1 MDRINRNQIID
12 YIERLDE
19 STSLYFFMY
28 GVGYICFLTT
38 TNFTTIF
45 KLISVLFLFFTSG
58 TLSFAAVAYITQ
70 SGNYFAPEDEED
82 DDDIKR
88 LLFLNGNYEELYHA
102 QKELKNKE
110 DDQEEKDLSELK
122 KDENYYKRKLE
133 FMDNEVIFF
142 YNHENDTFSY
152 YTRTGDLVYSYLN
165 ALTREYVLKHNC
177 VELYTDEG
185 DIKFMEETYGENK
198 EDVEEHEEEDVE
210 KVEEENENK
219 EKRIGSF
226 EDINKNN
233 EEAEESEGTEE
244 KQQENPG
251 LFGGL
256 FHFKNKNKN
265 KNKNNDDVD
274 KKDTVPKRKQLV
286 EKKINKYIRLGSI
299 HDYEYK
305 KSKNEKNNGMENMD
319 YKTFMKSKKQD

>member
-1 MDRINRNQIID
+1 MDRINRNKIIE

-19 STSLYFFMY
+19 TTSLYFFMY

-38 TNFTTIF
+38 SNFTTIF
-45 KLISVLFLFFTSG
+45 KLMSVLFLFFTSG

-70 SGNYFAPEDEED
+70 SSNYLAPEDEED

-102 QKELKNKE
+102 QKELENKE
-110 DDQEEKDLSELK
+110 DDQEKKDLSELK
-122 KDENYYKRKLE
+122 NEENYYKRKLD

-152 YTRTGDLVYSYLN
+152 YTRTGDLVYNYLN
-165 ALTREYVLKHNC
+165 ALAREYVLKHNC

-185 DIKFMEETYGENK
+185 DIKFMEETYGEKK
-198 EDVEEHEEEDVE
+198 EDDEEDEENDKDNEEEDVE

-219 EKRIGSF
+219 EKRIESF
-226 EDINKNN
+226 EDINKDN
-233 EEAEESEGTEE
+233 EEAKENEE
-244 KQQENPG
+244 KPG

-265 KNKNNDDVD
+265 NDNED
-274 KKDTVPKRKQLV
+274 KKDTIPKRKQLI

-299 HDYEYK
+299 HDYEYE
-305 KSKNEKNNGMENMD
+305 KSKNEKNTGMENMD
-319 YKTFMKSKKQD
+319 YKTFMKSKKED

>member
-1 MDRINRNQIID
+1 MDRINRDKIIE

-38 TNFTTIF
+38 SNFTTIF
-45 KLISVLFLFFTSG
+45 KLMSVLFLFFTSG

-70 SGNYFAPEDEED
+70 SGNYLAPEDEED

-102 QKELKNKE
+102 QKELENKE

-122 KDENYYKRKLE
+122 KEENYYKRKLD

-152 YTRTGDLVYSYLN
+152 YTRTGDLVYNYLN

-185 DIKFMEETYGENK
+185 DIKFMEETYGEKK
-198 EDVEEHEEEDVE
+198 EDDEEDEENDKDNEEEDVE
-210 KVEEENENK
+210 NVEKENENK
-219 EKRIGSF
+219 EKRIESF
-226 EDINKNN
+226 EDINKDN
-233 EEAEESEGTEE
+233 EEVQE
-244 KQQENPG
+244 KQGENPG

-265 KNKNNDDVD
+265 NDNED
-274 KKDTVPKRKQLV
+274 KKDTVPKRKQLI

-299 HDYEYK
+299 HDYEYE
-305 KSKNEKNNGMENMD
+305 KSKNEKNTGMENMD
-319 YKTFMKSKKQD
+319 YKTFMKSKKED